1 MKKTRH
7 LVTASPPNAEKSAHM
22 MKTTTADIDDGS
34 GGSGTGTS
42 YTRSAAATSR

>member
-22 MKTTTADIDDGS
+22 MKTTTAGIGIHDGS
-34 GGSGTGTS
+34 GGSGGLDDNTS
-42 YTRSAAATSR
+42 ATTTF

>member
-22 MKTTTADIDDGS
+22 MKTTTAGIGIHDGS
-34 GGSGTGTS
+34 GGLDDNTS
-42 YTRSAAATSR
+42 ASATTTF